1 MSQKR
6 AKSEP
11 RSNEAR
17 RRAAYLK
24 YRLSPR
30 ARDLFD
36 DLIRQRGAGPHGA
49 YLESQCLR
57 VAELTATAETLRA
70 ELDKRK
76 DGGEAPT
83 AAQITAVVRIE
94 GVARRAAADLLKMAP
109 AKSEDDVEYADLIRR
124 YRTGSTEEG
133 ATDDHNH

>member
-1 MSQKR
+1 M
-6 AKSEP
+6 
-11 RSNEAR
+11 
-17 RRAAYLK
+17 
-24 YRLSPR
+24 
-30 ARDLFD
+30 
-36 DLIRQRGAGPHGA
+36 RQRGPGPQGA

-76 DGGEAPT
+76 DSGEAPT

-109 AKSEDDVEYADLIRR
+109 PKSEDDAELAAVLRR
-124 YRTGSTEEG
+124 YRGEPTEG
-133 ATDDHNH
+133 PADDE